1 MIHYCELVPAL
12 ILFIGIKNDTFFYK
26 KKIMEQAKVF
36 AKKLYNA
43 LLPHE
48 KTILKIEDILCFNR
62 PWYIGAI
69 LIFLANFVY
78 ILGCVFGFSTYSA
91 ILCFVAIFSTIKFWG
106 PVVSKFLLSEEL
118 TDLPRFTLKEICA
131 GAGTL
136 AFLVATLRH
145 TAIEGITKQH
155 IMSML
160 ITLFVLLLLF
170 YLFLS
175 IPDYIVGF
183 LLMNGLLLAPYLK
196 FKFNYKGLVS
206 RYQNVVNKVGE
217 VQEKLTGKS
226 DDKQKV
232 D

>member
-1 MIHYCELVPAL
+1 
-12 ILFIGIKNDTFFYK
+12 
-26 KKIMEQAKVF
+26 MEQAKIF

-48 KTILKIEDILCFNR
+48 KTILKVEDILCFNR
-62 PWYIGAI
+62 PWYIGLI
-69 LIFLANFVY
+69 LIILANLVY

-91 ILCFVAIFSTIKFWG
+91 IFCIIGIFSTIKFWG
-106 PVVSKFLLSEEL
+106 PIVSNFLLSEEL

-145 TAIEGITKQH
+145 TALEGITNKH
-155 IMSML
+155 TMSMF

-183 LLMNGLLLAPYLK
+183 LLLNGILLAPYLK
-196 FKFNYKGLVS
+196 FKFNYEDLVAQ
-206 RYQNVVNKVGE
+206 YQNVVNKVGE

-226 DDKQKV
+226 DDGEKKEETQE
-232 D
+232 